1 MPERIDR
8 TKDSNVLDERLVPEE
23 SQEEGQDHQVDEKH
37 YKVIDSLLAIAG
49 RQNIF
54 HLFIRDIEKSC

>member
-1 MPERIDR
+1 VPQRVYWLEDA
-8 TKDSNVLDERLVPEE
+8 NVLDKRLVPEE
-23 SQEEGQDHQVDEKH
+23 AQEKGHDQEVNEKH
-37 YKVIDSLLAIAG
+37 NKVIDSLLAIAR